1 MLEKFKGK
9 FWTDEKEMVEEIE
22 KNSDYDVLDV
32 SFSYLNIIDRT
43 GDDGEE
49 ILQEIIRAGNTIAL
63 RI

>member
-32 SFSYLNIIDRT
+32 SFSYLNVIDRT

-49 ILQEIIRAGNTIAL
+49 ILLEIIRAGSTITL